1 MNRKKRVLLI
11 IESSTGFGRGI
22 FRGVT
27 GYVRQTNRWQINIEN
42 RGFDDPLPVWLA
54 DWPGDGV
61 ISRSGNIETLRFLET
76 LRLPLVELHGDGRT
90 VFPEVS
96 SDQSEIARVA
106 ADHLLGLGLEKIAFY
121 SYGDAWWL
129 DQRRR
134 AFVAHLHGLG
144 VEVLEPPQEL
154 SDGLSDDL
162 SDDRID
168 GLSNGPPSE
177 SPIHSPNLYK
187 KSPREGKKISEK
199 TAANPLWRSCE
210 EPRLLAWLKK
220 LPKPVGIF
228 TGFDPAAIR
237 VINACDRLGL
247 AVPEKVAVLGAGN
260 DVHLCEAITPTLS
273 SVDLDPF
280 RIGYEAAKR
289 LDEKMARR
297 SERSTRRRSAVEST
311 SEPMPI
317 LLPVGSLAARES
329 TDVIQTDDEDI
340 AQAIRYL
347 RQNALLG
354 IKVADVVERLNLSA
368 KTLQRGVRKTLGRT
382 AEQELIRIRMETAV
396 KLLKDARR
404 SIAEVASQS
413 GFSSTKYFVNA
424 FRHYYKSTPNAY
436 RRTL

>member
-27 GYVRQTNRWQINIEN
+27 RYVRQTNRWQINIEN

-96 SDQSEIARVA
+96 SDQNEIARAA

-121 SYGDAWWL
+121 SYGSAWWL
-129 DQRRR
+129 NQRRS
-134 AFVAHLHGLG
+134 AFVAHLRDRG
-144 VEVLEPPQEL
+144 VDVLEPP
-154 SDGLSDDL
+154 
-162 SDDRID
+162 R
-168 GLSNGPPSE
+168 E
-177 SPIHSPNLYK
+177 SPDE
-187 KSPREGKKISEK
+187 SPRGWSSPLSAPSSRKNARLGVKNAS
-199 TAANPLWRSCE
+199 ANPLWRSCE
-210 EPRLLAWLKK
+210 EPRLSAWLKK

-237 VINACDRLGL
+237 VINACDLLGL

-297 SERSTRRRSAVEST
+297 GERPVRRRPAADQKT
-311 SEPMPI
+311 EPGPI
-317 LLPVGSLAARES
+317 LIPVGALAARES

-354 IKVADVVERLNLSA
+354 IKVAEVVERLNLSA

-396 KLLKDARR
+396 KLLQDARR

-424 FRHYYKSTPNAY
+424 FRHYYKTTPNAY
-436 RRTL
+436 RRAL